1 MLAANTLRSEF
12 REMREIILNYWNS
25 FADLLR
31 PYHDVINTISTFI
44 VAVFTVVLAR
54 VAWKQNRDSKILQ
67 RAYLN
72 VEFDG
77 IRNNLSGE
85 LLGHVTFINVGHLPA
100 KKFSWLVN
108 LSTGDGVWKP
118 PKIKN
123 KELVGKNL
131 IPIGAKWP
139 MVSAGIPHPQEP
151 PEGLYLYVW
160 SRATY
165 KDGFKWRKRYTNF
178 CHRYP
183 WEKRETPTG
192 GGVSISAEH
201 ARYHD
206 EGNSAT

>member
-1 MLAANTLRSEF
+1 MLAANKLRSEF
-12 REMREIILNYWNS
+12 REKKAAMREIILNYWNS

-77 IRNNLSGE
+77 IRNNLGGE
-85 LLGHVTFINVGHLPA
+85 LLGHVTFVNVGHLPA

-118 PKIKN
+118 PKIKT
-123 KELVGKNL
+123 KNWS
-131 IPIGAKWP
+131 AK
-139 MVSAGIPHPQEP
+139 V
-151 PEGLYLYVW
+151 
-160 SRATY
+160 
-165 KDGFKWRKRYTNF
+165 
-178 CHRYP
+178 
-183 WEKRETPTG
+183 
-192 GGVSISAEH
+192 
-201 ARYHD
+201 
-206 EGNSAT
+206 